1 MEILKPHL
9 KNYLGAIFGAV
20 ISIIV
25 AAGASLLQP
34 RVLQF
39 ILDNLLKNDRQAM
52 FNYGMILIAL
62 AVIGVI
68 AGILNVYFAAR
79 IAQGVT
85 SDLREQTYC
94 KIQTF
99 SLSNIEKFS
108 ASTLVVRLINDM
120 NQVLNVVMTT
130 FMQVL
135 RMPIMIIGAFVLGI
149 ITIPRFWWLQVVMF
163 LAVALVIGLTFPQ
176 LGKMFDR
183 FQKKLDRSNTIAKE
197 AMQGI
202 RVVKSFNQQKNEEVR
217 FGEVSD
223 EMNDLNIKIGY
234 VFSCLLPAFFLVC
247 NVGITAVVYLVGINV
262 ENDPSELAAITSYI
276 GYLMQMLFTLAF
288 GGMTMAMYARGFV
301 SLGRIKE
308 VLDTKPDLTFDP
320 KAPEVELDGAVEFD
334 NVSFTYPDAEH
345 ETLKNIS
352 FKVAPG
358 ESIGIIG
365 ATGSGKSTLAQLM
378 TRLYDPTSGVVKVG
392 GVDLR
397 EVNESSLRK
406 AVSLVLQK
414 ALLFSGKISDN
425 LRQGDRNATT
435 KDFRWA
441 ARISQAAEFVER
453 YDDQYEHQVEERS
466 ANFSGGQKQR
476 LSITRGVVGKPKVL
490 ILDDSTSA
498 LDAKSEKRVKEA
510 LEKELTQTTTFVI
523 AEKIFSV
530 MDADKIMV
538 LDQGQ
543 IVALGSHQELLATS
557 QVYREIYETQRAK
570 DKIEE
575 GEAVNEGF

>member
-9 KNYLGAIFGAV
+9 KNYLGAIIGAV

-34 RVLQF
+34 RILQF

-79 IAQGVT
+79 VAQGVT
-85 SDLREQTYC
+85 SDLREETYR

-149 ITIPRFWWLQVVMF
+149 VTIPRFWWLQVVMF

-202 RVVKSFNQQKNEEVR
+202 RVIKSFNQQENEEER

-262 ENDPSELAAITSYI
+262 ENNPSELAAITSYI

-320 KAPEVELDGAVEFD
+320 NAPEVELDGTVEFD
-334 NVSFTYPDAEH
+334 NVSFAYPGAEN

-358 ESIGIIG
+358 ESIGVIG

-397 EVNESSLRK
+397 AVNEGSLRK

-453 YDDQYEHQVEERS
+453 YDDQYEHPVEERS

-530 MDADKIMV
+530 MDADLIMV

-543 IVALGSHQELLATS
+543 IVALGSHQELLANS

-575 GEAVNEGF
+575 GEL

>member
-34 RVLQF
+34 RILQF

-52 FNYGMILIAL
+52 FKDGMLLIAL

-79 IAQGVT
+79 VAQGVT
-85 SDLREQTYC
+85 SDLRQQTYE

-135 RMPIMIIGAFVLGI
+135 RMPIMIIGAFVMGI
-149 ITIPRFWWLQVVMF
+149 VTIPRFWWLQVAMF
-163 LAVALVIGLTFPQ
+163 LAVLLVIGLTFPQ

-183 FQKKLDRSNTIAKE
+183 YQKKLDRSNTIAKE

-202 RVVKSFNQQKNEEVR
+202 RVIKSFNQQTNEEKR
-217 FGEVSD
+217 FGEVAD
-223 EMNDLNIKIGY
+223 DMNDLNIKIGY

-262 ENDPSELAAITSYI
+262 ENNPGELAAITSYI

-334 NVSFTYPDAEH
+334 NVSFAYPGAEH

-358 ESIGIIG
+358 ESIGVIG

-397 EVNESSLRK
+397 EVNEASLRK

-441 ARISQAAEFVER
+441 AKISQAAEFVER

-543 IVALGSHQELLATS
+543 IVAWGSHQELLATS

-575 GEAVNEGF
+575 GEL

>member
-9 KNYLGAIFGAV
+9 KNYLGAILGAV

-34 RVLQF
+34 RILQF

-52 FNYGMILIAL
+52 FKEGMLLIAL

-79 IAQGVT
+79 VAQGVT
-85 SDLREQTYC
+85 SDLRQQTYE

-120 NQVLNVVMTT
+120 NQVLNVVMMT

-135 RMPIMIIGAFVLGI
+135 RMPIMIIGAFVMGI
-149 ITIPRFWWLQVVMF
+149 VTIPRFWWLQVAMF
-163 LAVALVIGLTFPQ
+163 LAVFLVIGLTFPQ

-183 FQKKLDRSNTIAKE
+183 YQKKLDRSNTIAKE

-202 RVVKSFNQQKNEEVR
+202 RVIKSFNQQTNEEKR
-217 FGEVSD
+217 FGEVAD
-223 EMNDLNIKIGY
+223 DMNDLNIKIGY

-262 ENDPSELAAITSYI
+262 ENNPGELAAITSYI

-334 NVSFTYPDAEH
+334 NVSFAYPGAEH

-358 ESIGIIG
+358 ESIGVIG
-365 ATGSGKSTLAQLM
+365 ATGSGKSTLAQLL

-397 EVNESSLRK
+397 EVNEASLRK

-441 ARISQAAEFVER
+441 AKISQAAEFVER

-543 IVALGSHQELLATS
+543 IVAWGSHQELLATS
-557 QVYREIYETQRAK
+557 KVYREIYETQRAK

-575 GEAVNEGF
+575 GEL

>member
-9 KNYLGAIFGAV
+9 KNYLGAILGAV

-34 RVLQF
+34 RILQF

-52 FNYGMILIAL
+52 FKEGMFLIAL

-79 IAQGVT
+79 VAQGVT
-85 SDLREQTYC
+85 SDLRQQTYE

-135 RMPIMIIGAFVLGI
+135 RMPIMIIGAFVMGI
-149 ITIPRFWWLQVVMF
+149 VTIPRFWWLQVAMF
-163 LAVALVIGLTFPQ
+163 LAVLLVIGLTFPQ

-183 FQKKLDRSNTIAKE
+183 YQKKLDRSNTIAKE

-202 RVVKSFNQQKNEEVR
+202 RVIKSFNQQTNEEKR
-217 FGEVSD
+217 FGEVAD
-223 EMNDLNIKIGY
+223 DMNDLNIKIGY

-262 ENDPSELAAITSYI
+262 ENNPGELAAITSYI

-334 NVSFTYPDAEH
+334 NVSFAYPGAEH

-358 ESIGIIG
+358 ESIGVIG

-397 EVNESSLRK
+397 EVNEASLRK

-441 ARISQAAEFVER
+441 AKISQAAEFVER

-530 MDADKIMV
+530 MDSDKIMV

-543 IVALGSHQELLATS
+543 IVAWGSHQELLATS

-575 GEAVNEGF
+575 GEL

>member
-9 KNYLGAIFGAV
+9 KNYLGAILGAV

-34 RVLQF
+34 RILQF

-52 FNYGMILIAL
+52 FKEGMFLIAL

-79 IAQGVT
+79 VAQGVT
-85 SDLREQTYC
+85 SDLRQQTYE

-135 RMPIMIIGAFVLGI
+135 RMPIMIIGAFVMGI
-149 ITIPRFWWLQVVMF
+149 VTIPRFWWLQVAMF
-163 LAVALVIGLTFPQ
+163 LAVLLVIGLTFPQ

-183 FQKKLDRSNTIAKE
+183 YQKKLDRSNTIAKE
-197 AMQGI
+197 VMQGI
-202 RVVKSFNQQKNEEVR
+202 RVIKSFNQQTNEEKR
-217 FGEVSD
+217 FGEVAD
-223 EMNDLNIKIGY
+223 DMNDLNIKIGY

-262 ENDPSELAAITSYI
+262 ENNPGELAAITSYI

-334 NVSFTYPDAEH
+334 NVSFAYPGAEH

-352 FKVAPG
+352 FKVASG
-358 ESIGIIG
+358 ESIGVIG

-397 EVNESSLRK
+397 EVNEASLRK

-441 ARISQAAEFVER
+441 AKISQAAEFVER

-543 IVALGSHQELLATS
+543 LIAWGSHQELLATS

-570 DKIEE
+570 DRIEE
-575 GEAVNEGF
+575 GEL

>member
-9 KNYLGAIFGAV
+9 KNYLGAILGAV

-34 RVLQF
+34 RILQF

-52 FNYGMILIAL
+52 FKEGMFLIAL

-79 IAQGVT
+79 VAQGVT
-85 SDLREQTYC
+85 SDLRQQTYE

-135 RMPIMIIGAFVLGI
+135 RMPIMIIGAFVMGI
-149 ITIPRFWWLQVVMF
+149 VTIPRFWWLQVAMF
-163 LAVALVIGLTFPQ
+163 LAVLLVIGLTFPQ

-183 FQKKLDRSNTIAKE
+183 YQKKLDRSNTIAKE

-202 RVVKSFNQQKNEEVR
+202 RVIKSFNQQTNEEKR
-217 FGEVSD
+217 FGEVAD
-223 EMNDLNIKIGY
+223 DMNDLNIKIGY

-262 ENDPSELAAITSYI
+262 ENNPGELAAITSYI

-334 NVSFTYPDAEH
+334 NVSFAYPGAEH

-358 ESIGIIG
+358 ESIGVIG

-397 EVNESSLRK
+397 EINEASLRK

-441 ARISQAAEFVER
+441 AKISQAAEFVER

-543 IVALGSHQELLATS
+543 IVAWGSHQELLATS

-575 GEAVNEGF
+575 GEL

>member
-34 RVLQF
+34 RILQF

-52 FNYGMILIAL
+52 FKDGMLLIAL

-79 IAQGVT
+79 VAQGVT
-85 SDLREQTYC
+85 SDLRQQTYE

-135 RMPIMIIGAFVLGI
+135 RMPIMIIGAFVMGI
-149 ITIPRFWWLQVVMF
+149 VTIPRFWWLQVAMF
-163 LAVALVIGLTFPQ
+163 LAVLLVIGLTFPQ

-183 FQKKLDRSNTIAKE
+183 YQKKLDRSNTIAKE

-202 RVVKSFNQQKNEEVR
+202 RVIKSFNQQTNEEKR
-217 FGEVSD
+217 FGEVAD
-223 EMNDLNIKIGY
+223 DMNDLNIKIGY

-262 ENDPSELAAITSYI
+262 ENNPGELAAITSYI

-334 NVSFTYPDAEH
+334 NVSFAYPGAEH

-352 FKVAPG
+352 FKVVPG
-358 ESIGIIG
+358 ESIGVIG

-397 EVNESSLRK
+397 EVNEASLRK

-543 IVALGSHQELLATS
+543 LIAWGSHQELLATS

-570 DKIEE
+570 DRIEE
-575 GEAVNEGF
+575 GEL

>member
-9 KNYLGAIFGAV
+9 KNYLGAILGAV

-34 RVLQF
+34 RILQF

-52 FNYGMILIAL
+52 FKEGMFLIAL

-79 IAQGVT
+79 VAQGVT
-85 SDLREQTYC
+85 SDLRQQTYE

-135 RMPIMIIGAFVLGI
+135 RMPIMIIGAFVMGI
-149 ITIPRFWWLQVVMF
+149 VTIPRFWWLQVAMF
-163 LAVALVIGLTFPQ
+163 LAVLLVIGLTFPQ

-183 FQKKLDRSNTIAKE
+183 YQKKLDRSNTIAKE

-202 RVVKSFNQQKNEEVR
+202 RVIKSFNQQTNEEKR
-217 FGEVSD
+217 FGEVAD
-223 EMNDLNIKIGY
+223 DMNDLNIKIGY

-262 ENDPSELAAITSYI
+262 ENNPGELAAITSYI

-334 NVSFTYPDAEH
+334 NVSFAYPGAEH

-352 FKVAPG
+352 FKVVPG
-358 ESIGIIG
+358 ESIGVIG

-397 EVNESSLRK
+397 EVNEASLRK

-441 ARISQAAEFVER
+441 AKISQAAEFVER

-543 IVALGSHQELLATS
+543 IVAWGSHQELLATS

-575 GEAVNEGF
+575 GEL

>member
-52 FNYGMILIAL
+52 FKYGMILIAL

-79 IAQGVT
+79 VAQGVT

-108 ASTLVVRLINDM
+108 VSTLVVRLINDM

-149 ITIPRFWWLQVVMF
+149 VTIPRFWWLQVVMF

-202 RVVKSFNQQKNEEVR
+202 RVIKSFNQQKNEEVR

-334 NVSFTYPDAEH
+334 NVSFAYPDAEH

-397 EVNESSLRK
+397 EINEGSLRR

-543 IVALGSHQELLATS
+543 LVALGSHQELLATS
-557 QVYREIYETQRAK
+557 DIYREIYETQRAK

-575 GEAVNEGF
+575 GEL

>member
-9 KNYLGAIFGAV
+9 KNYLGAILGAV

-34 RVLQF
+34 RILQF

-52 FNYGMILIAL
+52 FKEGMLLIAL

-79 IAQGVT
+79 VAQGVT
-85 SDLREQTYC
+85 SDLRQQTYE

-135 RMPIMIIGAFVLGI
+135 RMPIMIIGAFVMGI
-149 ITIPRFWWLQVVMF
+149 VTIPRFWWLQVAMF
-163 LAVALVIGLTFPQ
+163 LAVFLVIGLTFPQ

-183 FQKKLDRSNTIAKE
+183 YQKKLDRSNTIAKE

-202 RVVKSFNQQKNEEVR
+202 RVIKSFNQQTNEEKR
-217 FGEVSD
+217 FGEVAD
-223 EMNDLNIKIGY
+223 DMNDLNIKIGY

-262 ENDPSELAAITSYI
+262 ENNPGELAAITSYI

-288 GGMTMAMYARGFV
+288 GGMTMALYARGFV

-334 NVSFTYPDAEH
+334 NVSFAYPGAEH

-358 ESIGIIG
+358 ESIGVIG

-397 EVNESSLRK
+397 EVNEASLRK

-441 ARISQAAEFVER
+441 AKISQAAEFVER

-543 IVALGSHQELLATS
+543 IVAWGSHQELLATS
-557 QVYREIYETQRAK
+557 KVYREIYETQRAK

-575 GEAVNEGF
+575 GEL

>member
-9 KNYLGAIFGAV
+9 KNYLGAIIGAV

-34 RVLQF
+34 RILQF

-79 IAQGVT
+79 VAQGVT
-85 SDLREQTYC
+85 SDLREETYR

-149 ITIPRFWWLQVVMF
+149 VTIPRFWWLQVVMF

-202 RVVKSFNQQKNEEVR
+202 RVIKSFNQQENEEER

-262 ENDPSELAAITSYI
+262 ENNPGELAAITSYI

-308 VLDTKPDLTFDP
+308 VLGTKPDLTFDP
-320 KAPEVELDGAVEFD
+320 NAPEVELDGTVEFD
-334 NVSFTYPDAEH
+334 NVSFAYPGAEN

-358 ESIGIIG
+358 ESIGVIG

-397 EVNESSLRK
+397 EVNEGSLRK

-453 YDDQYEHQVEERS
+453 YDDQYEHPVEERS

-530 MDADKIMV
+530 MDADRIMV

-543 IVALGSHQELLATS
+543 IVALGSHQELLANS

-575 GEAVNEGF
+575 GEL

>member
-9 KNYLGAIFGAV
+9 KNYLGAIIGAV

-34 RVLQF
+34 RILQF

-79 IAQGVT
+79 VAQGVT
-85 SDLREQTYC
+85 SDLREETYR

-149 ITIPRFWWLQVVMF
+149 VTIPRFWWLQVVMF

-202 RVVKSFNQQKNEEVR
+202 RVIKSFNQQENEEER

-262 ENDPSELAAITSYI
+262 ENNPGELAAITSYI

-288 GGMTMAMYARGFV
+288 GGMTMVMYARGFV

-320 KAPEVELDGAVEFD
+320 NAPEVELDGTVEFD
-334 NVSFTYPDAEH
+334 NVSFAYPGAEN

-358 ESIGIIG
+358 ESIGVIG

-397 EVNESSLRK
+397 EVNEGSLRK

-453 YDDQYEHQVEERS
+453 YDDQYEHPVEERS

-510 LEKELTQTTTFVI
+510 LEKELTQTTIFVI

-530 MDADKIMV
+530 MDADRIMV

-543 IVALGSHQELLATS
+543 IVALGSHQELLANS

-575 GEAVNEGF
+575 GEL

>member
-34 RVLQF
+34 RILQF

-52 FNYGMILIAL
+52 FKDGMLLIAL

-79 IAQGVT
+79 VAQGVT
-85 SDLREQTYC
+85 SDLRQQTYE

-135 RMPIMIIGAFVLGI
+135 RMPIMIIGAFVMGI
-149 ITIPRFWWLQVVMF
+149 VTIPRFWWLQVAMF
-163 LAVALVIGLTFPQ
+163 LAVLLVIGLTFPQ

-183 FQKKLDRSNTIAKE
+183 YQKKLDRSNTIAKE

-202 RVVKSFNQQKNEEVR
+202 RVIKSFNQQTNEEKR
-217 FGEVSD
+217 FGEVAD
-223 EMNDLNIKIGY
+223 DMNDLNIKIGY

-262 ENDPSELAAITSYI
+262 ENNPGELAAITSYI

-308 VLDTKPDLTFDP
+308 ILDTKPDLTFDP

-334 NVSFTYPDAEH
+334 NVSFAYPGAEH

-352 FKVAPG
+352 FKVASC
-358 ESIGIIG
+358 ESIGVIG

-397 EVNESSLRK
+397 EVNEASLRK

-543 IVALGSHQELLATS
+543 LIAWGSHQELLATS

-570 DKIEE
+570 DRIEE
-575 GEAVNEGF
+575 GEL

>member
-9 KNYLGAIFGAV
+9 KNYLGAIIGAV

-34 RVLQF
+34 RILQF
-39 ILDNLLKNDRQAM
+39 ILDNLLKNDCQAM

-79 IAQGVT
+79 VAQGVT
-85 SDLREQTYC
+85 SDLREETYR

-149 ITIPRFWWLQVVMF
+149 VTIPRFWWLQVVMF

-202 RVVKSFNQQKNEEVR
+202 RVIKSFNQQENEEER

-262 ENDPSELAAITSYI
+262 ENNPGELAAITSYI

-320 KAPEVELDGAVEFD
+320 NAPEVELDGTVEFD
-334 NVSFTYPDAEH
+334 NVSFAYPGAEN

-358 ESIGIIG
+358 ESIGVIG

-397 EVNESSLRK
+397 EVNEGSLRK

-453 YDDQYEHQVEERS
+453 YDDQYEHPVEERS

-530 MDADKIMV
+530 MDADRIMV

-543 IVALGSHQELLATS
+543 IVALGSHQELLANS
-557 QVYREIYETQRAK
+557 QAYREIYETQRAK

-575 GEAVNEGF
+575 GEL

>member
-9 KNYLGAIFGAV
+9 KNYLGAIIGAV

-34 RVLQF
+34 RILQF

-79 IAQGVT
+79 VAQGVT
-85 SDLREQTYC
+85 SDLREETYR

-149 ITIPRFWWLQVVMF
+149 VTIPRFWWLQVVMF

-202 RVVKSFNQQKNEEVR
+202 RVIKSFNQQENEEER

-262 ENDPSELAAITSYI
+262 ENNPGELAAITSYI

-320 KAPEVELDGAVEFD
+320 NAPEVELDGTVEFD
-334 NVSFTYPDAEH
+334 NVSFAYPGAEN

-358 ESIGIIG
+358 ESIGVIG

-397 EVNESSLRK
+397 EVNEGSLRK

-441 ARISQAAEFVER
+441 ARISQAAEFVEH
-453 YDDQYEHQVEERS
+453 YDDQYEHPVEERS

-530 MDADKIMV
+530 MDADRIMV

-543 IVALGSHQELLATS
+543 IVALGSHQELLANS

-575 GEAVNEGF
+575 GEL

>member
-9 KNYLGAIFGAV
+9 KNYLGAIIGAV
-20 ISIIV
+20 ISIMV

-34 RVLQF
+34 RILQF

-79 IAQGVT
+79 VAQGVT
-85 SDLREQTYC
+85 SDLREETYR

-149 ITIPRFWWLQVVMF
+149 VTIPRFWWLQVVMF

-202 RVVKSFNQQKNEEVR
+202 RVIKSFNQQENEEER

-262 ENDPSELAAITSYI
+262 ENNPGELAAITSYI

-320 KAPEVELDGAVEFD
+320 NALEVELDGTVEFD
-334 NVSFTYPDAEH
+334 NVTFAYPGAEN

-358 ESIGIIG
+358 ESIGVIG

-397 EVNESSLRK
+397 EVNEGSLRK

-453 YDDQYEHQVEERS
+453 YDDQYEHPVEERS

-530 MDADKIMV
+530 MDADRIMV

-543 IVALGSHQELLATS
+543 IVALGSHQELLANS

-575 GEAVNEGF
+575 GEL

>member
-9 KNYLGAIFGAV
+9 KNYLGAILGAV

-34 RVLQF
+34 RILQF

-52 FNYGMILIAL
+52 FKEGMFLIAL

-79 IAQGVT
+79 VAQGVT
-85 SDLREQTYC
+85 SDLRQQTYE

-135 RMPIMIIGAFVLGI
+135 RMPIMIIGAFVMGI
-149 ITIPRFWWLQVVMF
+149 VTIPRFWWLQVAMF
-163 LAVALVIGLTFPQ
+163 LAVLLVIGLTFPQ

-183 FQKKLDRSNTIAKE
+183 YQKKLDRSNTIAKE
-197 AMQGI
+197 VMQGI
-202 RVVKSFNQQKNEEVR
+202 RVIKSFNQQTNEEKR
-217 FGEVSD
+217 FGEVAD
-223 EMNDLNIKIGY
+223 DMNDLNIKIGY

-262 ENDPSELAAITSYI
+262 ENNPGELAAITSYI

-334 NVSFTYPDAEH
+334 NVSFAYPGAEH

-352 FKVAPG
+352 FKVVPG
-358 ESIGIIG
+358 ESIGVIG

-397 EVNESSLRK
+397 EVNEASLRK

-441 ARISQAAEFVER
+441 AKISQAAEFVER

-543 IVALGSHQELLATS
+543 IVAWGSHQELLATS

-575 GEAVNEGF
+575 GEL

>member
-34 RVLQF
+34 RILQF

-52 FNYGMILIAL
+52 FKDGMLLIAL

-79 IAQGVT
+79 VAQGVT
-85 SDLREQTYC
+85 SDLRQQTYE

-135 RMPIMIIGAFVLGI
+135 RMPIMIIGAFVMGI
-149 ITIPRFWWLQVVMF
+149 VTIPRFWWLQVAMF
-163 LAVALVIGLTFPQ
+163 LAVLLVIGLTFPQ

-183 FQKKLDRSNTIAKE
+183 YQKKLDRSNTIAKE

-202 RVVKSFNQQKNEEVR
+202 RVIKSFNQQTNEEKR
-217 FGEVSD
+217 FGEVAD
-223 EMNDLNIKIGY
+223 DMNDLNIKIGY

-262 ENDPSELAAITSYI
+262 ENNPGELAAITSYI

-308 VLDTKPDLTFDP
+308 ILDTKPDLTFDP

-334 NVSFTYPDAEH
+334 NVSFAYPGAEH

-358 ESIGIIG
+358 ESIGVIG

-397 EVNESSLRK
+397 EVNEASLRK

-543 IVALGSHQELLATS
+543 LIAWGSHQELLATS

-570 DKIEE
+570 DRIEE
-575 GEAVNEGF
+575 GEL

>member
-34 RVLQF
+34 RILQF

-52 FNYGMILIAL
+52 FKDGMLLIAL

-79 IAQGVT
+79 VAQGVT
-85 SDLREQTYC
+85 SDLRQQTYE

-135 RMPIMIIGAFVLGI
+135 RMPIMIIGAFVMGI
-149 ITIPRFWWLQVVMF
+149 VTIPRFWWLQVAMF
-163 LAVALVIGLTFPQ
+163 LAVLLVIGLTFPQ

-183 FQKKLDRSNTIAKE
+183 YQKKLDRSNTIAKE
-197 AMQGI
+197 VMQGI
-202 RVVKSFNQQKNEEVR
+202 RVIKSFNQQTNEEKR
-217 FGEVSD
+217 FGEVAD
-223 EMNDLNIKIGY
+223 DMNDLNIKIGY

-262 ENDPSELAAITSYI
+262 ENNPGELAAITSYI

-334 NVSFTYPDAEH
+334 NVSFAYPGAEH

-358 ESIGIIG
+358 ESIGVIG

-397 EVNESSLRK
+397 EVNEASLRK

-441 ARISQAAEFVER
+441 AKISQAAEFVER

-543 IVALGSHQELLATS
+543 IVAWGSHQELLATS

-575 GEAVNEGF
+575 GEL

>member
-9 KNYLGAIFGAV
+9 KNYLGAILGAV

-34 RVLQF
+34 RILQF

-52 FNYGMILIAL
+52 FKEGMFLIAL

-68 AGILNVYFAAR
+68 AGILNAYFAAR
-79 IAQGVT
+79 VAQGVT
-85 SDLREQTYC
+85 SDLRQQTYE

-135 RMPIMIIGAFVLGI
+135 RMPIMIIGAFVMGI
-149 ITIPRFWWLQVVMF
+149 VTIPRFWWLQVAMF
-163 LAVALVIGLTFPQ
+163 LAVLLVIGLTFPQ

-183 FQKKLDRSNTIAKE
+183 YQKKLDRSNTIAKE

-202 RVVKSFNQQKNEEVR
+202 RVIKSFNQQTNEEKR
-217 FGEVSD
+217 FGEVAD
-223 EMNDLNIKIGY
+223 DMNDLNIKIGY

-262 ENDPSELAAITSYI
+262 ENNPGELAAITSYI

-334 NVSFTYPDAEH
+334 NVSFAYPGAEH

-358 ESIGIIG
+358 ESIGVIG

-397 EVNESSLRK
+397 EVNEASLRK

-441 ARISQAAEFVER
+441 AKISQAAEFVER

-543 IVALGSHQELLATS
+543 IVAWGSHQELLATS
-557 QVYREIYETQRAK
+557 KVYREIYETQRAK

-575 GEAVNEGF
+575 GEL

>member
-9 KNYLGAIFGAV
+9 KNYLGAIIGAV

-34 RVLQF
+34 RILQF

-79 IAQGVT
+79 VAQGVT
-85 SDLREQTYC
+85 SDLREETYR

-149 ITIPRFWWLQVVMF
+149 VTIPRFWWLQVVMF

-202 RVVKSFNQQKNEEVR
+202 RVIKSFNQQENEEER

-262 ENDPSELAAITSYI
+262 ENNPGELAAITSYI

-320 KAPEVELDGAVEFD
+320 NAPEVELDGTVEFD
-334 NVSFTYPDAEH
+334 NVSFAYPGAEN

-358 ESIGIIG
+358 ESIGVIG

-397 EVNESSLRK
+397 EVNEGSLRK

-453 YDDQYEHQVEERS
+453 YDDQYEHPVEERS

-530 MDADKIMV
+530 MDADRIMV

-543 IVALGSHQELLATS
+543 IVALGSHQELLANS

-570 DKIEE
+570 DKIEK
-575 GEAVNEGF
+575 GEL

>member
-9 KNYLGAIFGAV
+9 KNYLGAIIGAV

-34 RVLQF
+34 RILQF

-79 IAQGVT
+79 VAQGVT
-85 SDLREQTYC
+85 SDLREETYR

-149 ITIPRFWWLQVVMF
+149 VTIPRFWWLQVVMF

-202 RVVKSFNQQKNEEVR
+202 RVIKSFNQQENEEER

-247 NVGITAVVYLVGINV
+247 NVGITAVVYLVGISV
-262 ENDPSELAAITSYI
+262 ENNPGELAAITSYI

-320 KAPEVELDGAVEFD
+320 NAPEVELDGTVEFD
-334 NVSFTYPDAEH
+334 NVTFAYPGAEN

-358 ESIGIIG
+358 ESIGVIG

-397 EVNESSLRK
+397 EVNEGSLRK

-453 YDDQYEHQVEERS
+453 YDDQYEHPVEERS

-530 MDADKIMV
+530 MDADRIMV

-543 IVALGSHQELLATS
+543 IVALGSHQELLANS
-557 QVYREIYETQRAK
+557 RVYREIYETQRAK

-575 GEAVNEGF
+575 GEL

>member
-9 KNYLGAIFGAV
+9 KNYLGAIIGAV
-20 ISIIV
+20 ISIMV

-34 RVLQF
+34 RILQF

-79 IAQGVT
+79 VAQGVT
-85 SDLREQTYC
+85 SDLREETYR

-149 ITIPRFWWLQVVMF
+149 VTIPRFWWLQVVMF

-202 RVVKSFNQQKNEEVR
+202 RVIKSFNQQENEEER

-262 ENDPSELAAITSYI
+262 ENNPGELAAITSYI

-320 KAPEVELDGAVEFD
+320 NAPEVELDGTVEFD
-334 NVSFTYPDAEH
+334 NVTFAYPGAEN

-358 ESIGIIG
+358 ESIGVIG

-397 EVNESSLRK
+397 EVNEGSLRK

-453 YDDQYEHQVEERS
+453 YDDQYEHPVEERS

-510 LEKELTQTTTFVI
+510 LGKELTQTTTFVI

-530 MDADKIMV
+530 MDADRIMV

-543 IVALGSHQELLATS
+543 IVALGSHQELLANS

-575 GEAVNEGF
+575 GEL

>member
-9 KNYLGAIFGAV
+9 KNYLGAIIGAV

-25 AAGASLLQP
+25 VAGASLLQP
-34 RVLQF
+34 RILQF

-52 FNYGMILIAL
+52 FNYGIILIAL

-79 IAQGVT
+79 VAQGVT
-85 SDLREQTYC
+85 SDLREETYR

-149 ITIPRFWWLQVVMF
+149 VTIPRFWWLQVVMF

-202 RVVKSFNQQKNEEVR
+202 RVIKSFNQQENEEER

-262 ENDPSELAAITSYI
+262 ENNPGELAAITSYI

-320 KAPEVELDGAVEFD
+320 NVPEVELDGTVEFD
-334 NVSFTYPDAEH
+334 NVSFAYPGAEN
-345 ETLKNIS
+345 EMLKNIS

-358 ESIGIIG
+358 ESIGVIG

-397 EVNESSLRK
+397 EVNEGSLRK

-453 YDDQYEHQVEERS
+453 YDDQYEHPVEERS

-530 MDADKIMV
+530 MDADRIMV

-543 IVALGSHQELLATS
+543 IVALGSHQELLANS

-575 GEAVNEGF
+575 GEL

>member
-1 MEILKPHL
+1 MEILKLHL
-9 KNYLGAIFGAV
+9 KNYLGAIIGAV

-34 RVLQF
+34 RILQF

-79 IAQGVT
+79 VAQGVT
-85 SDLREQTYC
+85 SDLREETYR

-149 ITIPRFWWLQVVMF
+149 VTIPRFWWLQVVMF

-202 RVVKSFNQQKNEEVR
+202 RVIKSFNQQENEEER

-262 ENDPSELAAITSYI
+262 ENNPGELAAITSYI

-320 KAPEVELDGAVEFD
+320 NAPEVELDGTVEFD
-334 NVSFTYPDAEH
+334 NVSFAYPGAEN

-358 ESIGIIG
+358 ESIGVIG

-397 EVNESSLRK
+397 EVNEGSLRK

-453 YDDQYEHQVEERS
+453 YDDQYEHPVEERS

-530 MDADKIMV
+530 MDADRIMV

-543 IVALGSHQELLATS
+543 IVALGSHQELLANS

-575 GEAVNEGF
+575 GEL

>member
-9 KNYLGAIFGAV
+9 KNYLGAILGAV

-34 RVLQF
+34 RILQF

-52 FNYGMILIAL
+52 FKEGMLLIAL

-79 IAQGVT
+79 VAQGVT
-85 SDLREQTYC
+85 SDLRQQTYE

-135 RMPIMIIGAFVLGI
+135 RMPIMIIGAFVMGI
-149 ITIPRFWWLQVVMF
+149 VTIPRFWWLQVAMF
-163 LAVALVIGLTFPQ
+163 LAVLLVIGLTFPQ

-183 FQKKLDRSNTIAKE
+183 YQKKLDRSNTIAKE

-202 RVVKSFNQQKNEEVR
+202 RVIKSFNQQTNEEKR
-217 FGEVSD
+217 FGEVAD
-223 EMNDLNIKIGY
+223 DMNDLNIKIGY

-262 ENDPSELAAITSYI
+262 ENNPGELAAITSYI

-334 NVSFTYPDAEH
+334 NVSFAYPGAEH

-358 ESIGIIG
+358 ESIGVIG

-397 EVNESSLRK
+397 EVNEASLRK

-441 ARISQAAEFVER
+441 AKISQAAEFVER

-543 IVALGSHQELLATS
+543 IVAWGSHQELLATS

-570 DKIEE
+570 DKIVE
-575 GEAVNEGF
+575 GEL

>member
-9 KNYLGAIFGAV
+9 KNYLGAILGAV

-34 RVLQF
+34 RILQF

-52 FNYGMILIAL
+52 FKEGMFLIAL

-79 IAQGVT
+79 VAQGVT
-85 SDLREQTYC
+85 SDLRQQTYE

-135 RMPIMIIGAFVLGI
+135 RMPIMIIGAFVMGI
-149 ITIPRFWWLQVVMF
+149 VTIPRFWWLQVAMF
-163 LAVALVIGLTFPQ
+163 LAVLLVIGLTFPQ

-183 FQKKLDRSNTIAKE
+183 YQKKLDRSNTIAKE

-202 RVVKSFNQQKNEEVR
+202 RVIKSFNQQTNEEKR
-217 FGEVSD
+217 FGEVAD
-223 EMNDLNIKIGY
+223 DMNDLNIKIGY

-262 ENDPSELAAITSYI
+262 ENNPGELAAITSYI

-334 NVSFTYPDAEH
+334 NVSFAYPRAEH

-358 ESIGIIG
+358 ESIGVIG

-397 EVNESSLRK
+397 EVNEASLRK

-441 ARISQAAEFVER
+441 AKISQAAEFVER

-543 IVALGSHQELLATS
+543 IVAWGSHQELLATS

-575 GEAVNEGF
+575 GEL

>member
-9 KNYLGAIFGAV
+9 KNYLGAILGAV

-34 RVLQF
+34 RILQF

-52 FNYGMILIAL
+52 FKEGMLLIAL

-79 IAQGVT
+79 VAQGVT
-85 SDLREQTYC
+85 SDLRQQTYE

-135 RMPIMIIGAFVLGI
+135 RMPIMIIGAFVMGI
-149 ITIPRFWWLQVVMF
+149 VTIPRFWWLQVAMF
-163 LAVALVIGLTFPQ
+163 LAVFLVIGLTFPQ

-183 FQKKLDRSNTIAKE
+183 YQKKLDRSNTIAKE

-202 RVVKSFNQQKNEEVR
+202 RVIKSFNQQTNEEKR
-217 FGEVSD
+217 FGEVAD
-223 EMNDLNIKIGY
+223 DMNDLNIKIGY

-262 ENDPSELAAITSYI
+262 ENNPGELAAITSYI

-334 NVSFTYPDAEH
+334 NVSFAYPGAEH

-358 ESIGIIG
+358 ESIGVIG

-397 EVNESSLRK
+397 EVNEASLRK

-441 ARISQAAEFVER
+441 AKISQAAEFVER

-543 IVALGSHQELLATS
+543 IVAWGSHQELLATS
-557 QVYREIYETQRAK
+557 KVYREIYETQRAK

-575 GEAVNEGF
+575 GEL

>member
-9 KNYLGAIFGAV
+9 KNYLGAIIGAV

-34 RVLQF
+34 RILQF

-79 IAQGVT
+79 VAQGVT
-85 SDLREQTYC
+85 SDLREETYR

-149 ITIPRFWWLQVVMF
+149 VTIPRFWWLQVVMF

-202 RVVKSFNQQKNEEVR
+202 RVIKSFNQQENEEER

-262 ENDPSELAAITSYI
+262 ENNPGELAAITSYI

-320 KAPEVELDGAVEFD
+320 NAPEVELDGTVEFD
-334 NVSFTYPDAEH
+334 NVSFAYPGAEN

-358 ESIGIIG
+358 ESIGVIG

-397 EVNESSLRK
+397 EVNEGSLRK

-453 YDDQYEHQVEERS
+453 YDDQYEHPVEERS

-530 MDADKIMV
+530 MYADLIMV

-543 IVALGSHQELLATS
+543 IVALGSHQELLANS

-575 GEAVNEGF
+575 GEL

>member
-9 KNYLGAIFGAV
+9 KNYLGAILGAV

-34 RVLQF
+34 RILQF

-52 FNYGMILIAL
+52 FKEGMLLIAL

-79 IAQGVT
+79 VAQGVT
-85 SDLREQTYC
+85 SDLRQQTYE

-99 SLSNIEKFS
+99 SLSNVEKFS

-135 RMPIMIIGAFVLGI
+135 RMPIMIIGAFVMGI
-149 ITIPRFWWLQVVMF
+149 VTIPRFWWLQVAMF
-163 LAVALVIGLTFPQ
+163 LAVLLVIGLTFPQ

-183 FQKKLDRSNTIAKE
+183 YQKKLDRSNTIAKE

-202 RVVKSFNQQKNEEVR
+202 RVIKSFNQQTNEEKR
-217 FGEVSD
+217 FGEVAD
-223 EMNDLNIKIGY
+223 DMNDLNIKIGY

-262 ENDPSELAAITSYI
+262 ENNPGELAAITSYI

-320 KAPEVELDGAVEFD
+320 KAPEVELDGTVEFD
-334 NVSFTYPDAEH
+334 NVSFAYPGAEH

-352 FKVAPG
+352 FKVASG
-358 ESIGIIG
+358 ESIGVIG

-397 EVNESSLRK
+397 EVNEASLRK

-441 ARISQAAEFVER
+441 AKISQAAEFVER

-543 IVALGSHQELLATS
+543 LIALGSHQELLATS

-575 GEAVNEGF
+575 GEL

>member
-34 RVLQF
+34 RILQF

-52 FNYGMILIAL
+52 FKYGMILIAL

-79 IAQGVT
+79 VAQGVT
-85 SDLREQTYC
+85 TDLRQQTYE

-149 ITIPRFWWLQVVMF
+149 VTIPRFWWLQVVMF

-202 RVVKSFNQQKNEEVR
+202 RVIKSFNQQKNEEVR

-234 VFSCLLPAFFLVC
+234 MFSCLLPAFFLIC
-247 NVGITAVVYLVGINV
+247 NVGITAVVYLVGRNV
-262 ENDPSELAAITSYI
+262 ENNPGELAAITSYI

-334 NVSFTYPDAEH
+334 NVSFAYPGAEH

-358 ESIGIIG
+358 ESIGVIG

-392 GVDLR
+392 EVDLR
-397 EVNESSLRK
+397 EVNEASLRK

-425 LRQGDRNATT
+425 LRQGDRNANT

-441 ARISQAAEFVER
+441 AKISQAAEFVER

-543 IVALGSHQELLATS
+543 IVAWGSHQELLATS

-575 GEAVNEGF
+575 GEL

>member
-9 KNYLGAIFGAV
+9 KNYLGAIIGAV

-34 RVLQF
+34 RILQF

-79 IAQGVT
+79 VAQGVT
-85 SDLREQTYC
+85 SDLREETYR

-135 RMPIMIIGAFVLGI
+135 RMPIMIIGAFILGI
-149 ITIPRFWWLQVVMF
+149 VTIPRFWWLQVVMF
-163 LAVALVIGLTFPQ
+163 LAVGLVIGLTFPQ

-183 FQKKLDRSNTIAKE
+183 FQKKLDHSNTIAKE

-202 RVVKSFNQQKNEEVR
+202 RVIKSFNQQENEEER

-223 EMNDLNIKIGY
+223 DMNDLNIKISY

-262 ENDPSELAAITSYI
+262 ENNPGELAAITSYI

-320 KAPEVELDGAVEFD
+320 NAPEVELDGTVEFD
-334 NVSFTYPDAEH
+334 NVSFAYPGAEN

-358 ESIGIIG
+358 ESIGVIG

-392 GVDLR
+392 GIDLR
-397 EVNESSLRK
+397 EVNEGSLRK

-453 YDDQYEHQVEERS
+453 YDDQYEHPVEERS

-530 MDADKIMV
+530 MDADRIMV

-543 IVALGSHQELLATS
+543 IVALGSHQELLANS

-575 GEAVNEGF
+575 GEL

>member
-9 KNYLGAIFGAV
+9 KNYLGAIIGAV

-34 RVLQF
+34 RILQF

-79 IAQGVT
+79 VAQGVT
-85 SDLREQTYC
+85 SDLREETYR

-149 ITIPRFWWLQVVMF
+149 VTIPRFWWLQVVMF

-202 RVVKSFNQQKNEEVR
+202 RVIKSFNQQENEEER

-262 ENDPSELAAITSYI
+262 ENNPGELAAITSYI

-320 KAPEVELDGAVEFD
+320 NAPEVELDGTVEFD
-334 NVSFTYPDAEH
+334 NVSFAYPGAEN

-358 ESIGIIG
+358 ESIGVIG

-397 EVNESSLRK
+397 EVNEGSLRK

-453 YDDQYEHQVEERS
+453 YDDQYEHPVEERS

-530 MDADKIMV
+530 MDADRIMV

-543 IVALGSHQELLATS
+543 IVALGSHQELLANS

-575 GEAVNEGF
+575 GEL

>member
-9 KNYLGAIFGAV
+9 KNYLGAIIGAV

-34 RVLQF
+34 RILQF

-79 IAQGVT
+79 VAQGVT
-85 SDLREQTYC
+85 SDLREETYR

-135 RMPIMIIGAFVLGI
+135 RMPIMIIGAFILGI
-149 ITIPRFWWLQVVMF
+149 VTIPRFWWLQVVMF

-202 RVVKSFNQQKNEEVR
+202 RVIKSFNQQENEEER

-223 EMNDLNIKIGY
+223 DMNDLNIKIGY

-262 ENDPSELAAITSYI
+262 ENNPGELAAITSYI

-320 KAPEVELDGAVEFD
+320 NAPEVELDGTVEFD
-334 NVSFTYPDAEH
+334 NVSFAYPGAEN

-358 ESIGIIG
+358 ESIGVIG

-378 TRLYDPTSGVVKVG
+378 TRLYDSTSGVVKVG

-397 EVNESSLRK
+397 EVNEGSLRK

-453 YDDQYEHQVEERS
+453 YDDQYEHPVEERS

-530 MDADKIMV
+530 MDADRIMV

-543 IVALGSHQELLATS
+543 IVALGSHQELLANS

-575 GEAVNEGF
+575 GEL

>member
-9 KNYLGAIFGAV
+9 KNYLGAILGAV

-34 RVLQF
+34 RILQF

-52 FNYGMILIAL
+52 FKEGMFLIAL

-79 IAQGVT
+79 VAQGVT
-85 SDLREQTYC
+85 SDLRQQTYE

-135 RMPIMIIGAFVLGI
+135 RMPIMIIGAFVMGI
-149 ITIPRFWWLQVVMF
+149 VTIPRFWWLQVAMF
-163 LAVALVIGLTFPQ
+163 LAVLLVIVLTFPQ

-183 FQKKLDRSNTIAKE
+183 YQKKLDRSNTIAKE

-202 RVVKSFNQQKNEEVR
+202 RVIKSFNQQTNEEKR
-217 FGEVSD
+217 FGEVAD
-223 EMNDLNIKIGY
+223 DMNDLNIKIGY

-262 ENDPSELAAITSYI
+262 ENNPGELAAITSYI

-334 NVSFTYPDAEH
+334 NVSFAYPGAEH

-358 ESIGIIG
+358 ESIGVIG

-397 EVNESSLRK
+397 EVNEASLRK

-441 ARISQAAEFVER
+441 AKISQAAEFVER

-543 IVALGSHQELLATS
+543 IVAWGSHQELLATS

-575 GEAVNEGF
+575 GEL